1 MTKQIKVDSYM
12 SLETQK
18 KRIKRNNRQTKQ
30 EYRTNNLKFNWNMVT
45 DISKQVNIYILIY

>member
-18 KRIKRNNRQTKQ
+18 KMIKRNNRQTKQ
-30 EYRTNNLKFNWNMVT
+30 EYRTNNLKFN
-45 DISKQVNIYILIY
+45 